1 VVACD
6 VLITSWPFLLVLAT
20 GNADQYTG
28 FSGPTSFGSG
38 GLTFASSNGGNAV
51 GISGGGGGILFVPQ
65 GYVSGTSLSATSTYA
80 GATLL
85 SLGVTP
91 GTYTWT
97 WGTGV
102 HADSF
107 MINAGVGGVP
117 DAGSTLPLLGFASL
131 GLVAL
136 RRKLGC

>member
-1 VVACD
+1 
-6 VLITSWPFLLVLAT
+6 
-20 GNADQYTG
+20 
-28 FSGPTSFGSG
+28 
-38 GLTFASSNGGNAV
+38 
-51 GISGGGGGILFVPQ
+51 VPL

-107 MINAGVGGVP
+107 TLDIVAPAVP
-117 DAGSTLPLLGFASL
+117 DSGSTVSLLGCALL
-131 GLVAL
+131 GLAAL
-136 RRKLGC
+136 RRKLSC